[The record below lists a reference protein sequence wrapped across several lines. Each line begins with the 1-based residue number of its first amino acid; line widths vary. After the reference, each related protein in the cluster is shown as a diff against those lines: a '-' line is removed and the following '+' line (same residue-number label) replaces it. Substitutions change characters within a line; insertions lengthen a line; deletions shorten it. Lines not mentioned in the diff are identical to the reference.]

1 MAWGRK
7 LVKSIELSEILEH
20 PEYMEPIEYRR
31 EIEIRGKISRDLI
44 EEISRQK
51 KEPDWMRRLR
61 LRVLE
66 YFEKLPVP
74 QWLYGIESIDLEE
87 ITTYYVKPIEQP
99 VNSWEELPP
108 EIREIYTRL
117 GLPET
122 YAKYLAG
129 LTAILDS
136 ETIYS
141 AMKEYLGKIGVV
153 MIPMEEAVRKYPDII
168 RKYFGKIVSPAEHK
182 FSALHYALWSGG
194 VFVYVP
200 KNVKVPYP
208 VEAFFFMGRELEG
221 QFEHTVIVVDENAE
235 LTFIEGCSAPRFK
248 KFSFHDGAVELY
260 AHKNSKITF
269 VTVQNWSRNIIN
281 FNNKRAVAEENSYV
295 EWLEGSIGSR
305 YTVTYPSTIL
315 RGERARTSS
324 IVVGI
329 ANGPYIKDTGSKVV
343 HAAPN
348 TRSRIIS
355 KSISSLGGI
364 NIYRG
369 LVHIYKGA
377 KNSASYVQCDSLI
390 LDEKSR
396 AYTYPIIH
404 IEEKDSQTG
413 HEAITG
419 RINEDQLFYLQSRGL
434 SEGQAKSMI
443 VLGFIRDILKG
454 LPMEYVTMLSRV
466 IQLEFEKIGGVG

>member
-1 MAWGRK
+1 MTK
-7 LVKSIELSEILEH
+7 PIEISKILEH

-31 EIEIRGKISRDLI
+31 EIEIRGKISRDLV
-44 EEISRQK
+44 EEISKQK

-61 LRVLE
+61 LRALE

-74 QWLYGIESIDLEE
+74 KWLYGIETIDLDE
-87 ITTYYVKPIEQP
+87 ITTYYVKPVEQP
-99 VNSWEELPP
+99 VSSWDDLPA
-108 EIREIYTRL
+108 EIREIYFRL
-117 GLPET
+117 GLPEA

-129 LTAILDS
+129 LTAVLDS

-141 AMKEYLGKIGVV
+141 AMKEYLEKIGVI
-153 MIPMEEAVRKYPDII
+153 MIPMEQAIRRYPDLVK
-168 RKYFGKIVSPAEHK
+168 KYFGKIVSPIEHK
-182 FSALHYALWSGG
+182 FAALHYALWSGG

-200 KNVKVPYP
+200 KNTKVPYP
-208 VEAFFFMGRELEG
+208 IEAFFFVGKELEG
-221 QFEHTVIVVDENAE
+221 QFEHSIIVADEGSE

-260 AHKNSKITF
+260 AHRKAKISF

-281 FNNKRAVAEENSYV
+281 FNNKRAIAEEDSYV
-295 EWLEGSIGSR
+295 EWLEGSIGSK

-315 RGERARTSS
+315 RGKGARTSS
-324 IVVGI
+324 VVVGI

-343 HAAPN
+343 HVAPN
-348 TRSRIIS
+348 TRSKIIS
-355 KSISSLGGI
+355 KSISSSGGI

-369 LVHIYKGA
+369 LVHVYRGA
-377 KNSASYVQCDSLI
+377 KNSTSYVQCDSLI
-390 LDEKSR
+390 LDEKSK

-404 IEEKDSQTG
+404 IEEKDSETG
-413 HEAITG
+413 HEATTG
-419 RINEDQLFYLQSRGL
+419 RINEDQIFYLQSRGL

-443 VLGFIRDILKG
+443 VLGFIKDILKG
-454 LPMEYVTMLSRV
+454 LPMEYVAMLSRV

>member
-1 MAWGRK
+1 MTK
-7 LVKSIELSEILEH
+7 PIELSKILEH

-31 EIEIRGKISRDLI
+31 EIEIRGKISRDLV
-44 EEISRQK
+44 EEISKQK

-61 LRVLE
+61 LRALE

-74 QWLYGIESIDLEE
+74 KWLYGIETIDLDE
-87 ITTYYVKPIEQP
+87 ITTYYVKPVEQP
-99 VNSWEELPP
+99 VSSWDDLPA
-108 EIREIYTRL
+108 EIREIYFRL
-117 GLPET
+117 GLPEA

-129 LTAILDS
+129 LTAVLDS

-141 AMKEYLGKIGVV
+141 AMKEYLEKIGVI
-153 MIPMEEAVRKYPDII
+153 MIPMEQAIRRYPDLVK
-168 RKYFGKIVSPAEHK
+168 KYFGKIVSPIEHK
-182 FSALHYALWSGG
+182 FAALHYALWSGG

-200 KNVKVPYP
+200 KNTKVPYP
-208 VEAFFFMGRELEG
+208 IEAFFFVGKELEG
-221 QFEHTVIVVDENAE
+221 QFEHSIIVADEGSE

-260 AHKNSKITF
+260 AHRKAKISF

-281 FNNKRAVAEENSYV
+281 FNNKRAIAEEDSYV
-295 EWLEGSIGSR
+295 EWLEGSIGSK

-315 RGERARTSS
+315 QGKGARTSS
-324 IVVGI
+324 VVVGI

-343 HAAPN
+343 HVAPN
-348 TRSRIIS
+348 TRSKIIS
-355 KSISSLGGI
+355 KSISSSGGI

-369 LVHIYKGA
+369 LVHVYRGA
-377 KNSASYVQCDSLI
+377 KNSTSYVQCDSLI
-390 LDEKSR
+390 LDEKSK

-404 IEEKDSQTG
+404 IEEKDSETG
-413 HEAITG
+413 HEATTG
-419 RINEDQLFYLQSRGL
+419 RINEDQIFYLQSRGL

-443 VLGFIRDILKG
+443 VLGFIKDILKG
-454 LPMEYVTMLSRV
+454 LPMEYVAMLSRV